1 MGRKTSLTRKPA
13 AYGGLLVTTYAVRSG
28 YRGLGEVPVGPQ
40 WEETSC
46 SPPCSTALPS
56 NLGTPAYVKA
66 RAAAVRAFVLVT
78 VLKVVRTG
86 W

>member
-40 WEETSC
+40 WDETSC
-46 SPPCSTALPS
+46 SPPCSTDL
-56 NLGTPAYVKA
+56 LWTPAYVTA
-66 RAAAVRAFVLVT
+66 MAAAVRAFVLVT